1 MTNDIRQSLSR
12 LGQINPADLDAASAE
27 LTALVTALRKEVE
40 TRTGVVN
47 TADST
52 DPAYSSAASDL
63 LGLLQL
69 TQAAVD
75 SRTELGKLAGAGA
88 VSLMRAI
95 AGISSRFP
103 ERNCLSS
110 QQNEG

>member
-1 MTNDIRQSLSR
+1 MTTDIRQSLSR

-52 DPAYSSAASDL
+52 DPAYSAAASDL
-63 LGLLQL
+63 MGLLQL

-75 SRTELGKLAGAGA
+75 SRAELGKLAGAASKA
-88 VSLMRAI
+88 VGRVLKKA
-95 AGISSRFP
+95 P
-103 ERNCLSS
+103 K
-110 QQNEG
+110 